1 MQVHFFIFGKDKDS
15 TRIPGEDSLF
25 GVYNGTMKEPSS
37 LLTPV
42 IAFDL
47 SEVPQANYFY
57 IPEFS
62 RYYFCRQWS
71 YSRGM
76 WIADMEVDV
85 LATYRDFIG
94 ATSAYILR
102 SSSAYDGNIIDTT
115 YPTKAGWSTLMD
127 IGVTPFTAKGYIL
140 QIASNDGV
148 QIYWLDQANFDQ
160 LCRDIWF
167 EWGQI
172 EGMTEV
178 LQNVTDP
185 MQYIQSVQ
193 TTSGGLDF
201 WHTNDT
207 GLGVTIKCGLL
218 PTNARGYRLIGT
230 GSATIGLSVQKHP
243 EASDRPYLKSEPY
256 SIYSM
261 FVPGCGYFT
270 VPSNSLYNAD
280 AVSVSI
286 TGDAYTGK
294 IRARVSTTDNAA
306 IMDVMGNINNSWAI
320 GSSYV
325 QVSSAVSSTAGI
337 IGDALSFHW
346 GDALRGVVSAGEA
359 LLPTVTTNGTLSG
372 GIGLNEDPVLLLRF
386 QPITQEDI
394 THKGRPLLQIKT
406 INTLSGYLLCENAHA
421 EFPATSEEL
430 REIEQYMN
438 GGFFYE

>member
-15 TRIPGEDSLF
+15 TKLPGEDSLF
-25 GVYNGTMKEPSS
+25 GIYNGTMKEPSS

-85 LATYRDFIG
+85 LSTYRDFIG
-94 ATSAYILR
+94 RTSAYILR
-102 SSSAYDGNIIDTT
+102 SSSNYDGNIIDTT
-115 YPTKAGWSTLMD
+115 YPTKAGWTTLLD
-127 IGVTPFTAKGYIL
+127 VGVTPFTAKGYIL

-148 QIYWLDQANFDQ
+148 QIYWLDQGNFDQ

-167 EWGQI
+167 EWGRI

-201 WHTNDT
+201 WHTNDS
-207 GLGVTIKCGLL
+207 GLGVPIKCGLL
-218 PTNARGYRLIGT
+218 PTTARGFRLLGT
-230 GSATIGLSVQKHP
+230 GSATIGLSVPKHP
-243 EASDRPYLKSEPY
+243 EAVGRPYLKSEPY
-256 SIYSM
+256 SLYSM
-261 FVPGCGYFT
+261 YVPGCGYFT

-280 AVSVSI
+280 TVSVSI

-294 IRARVSTTDNAA
+294 IRARVSTTGNDA

-325 QVSSAVSSTAGI
+325 QVTSAVGSTVGI

-386 QPITQEDI
+386 QPITQEDVA
-394 THKGRPLLQIKT
+394 HKGRPLLQIKT
-406 INTLSGYLLCENAHA
+406 INTLSGYVLCENAHA

-430 REIEQYMN
+430 REVEQFMN